1 MAKTTTKTTAKSKDK
16 DVIAKLADRGEE
28 ALQRF
33 AELPG
38 GTRALKAFNDLRTNV
53 DELGKKVRGI
63 DRLEER
69 ITKLEKELAALKR
82 QGKPASSRTA
92 SRPQTAARKPPAA

>member
-1 MAKTTTKTTAKSKDK
+1 MAKTTTKDAKDK
-16 DVIAKLADRGEE
+16 DVLAKLADRGEE

-38 GTRALKAFNDLRTNV
+38 GTRALKAFNDLRANV

-69 ITKLEKELAALKR
+69 IAKVEKELAALKR
-82 QGKPASSRTA
+82 QGKPAATRAAT
-92 SRPQTAARKPPAA
+92 RPKSANRKPAA

>member
-1 MAKTTTKTTAKSKDK
+1 MAKTTTKDKDKDK
-16 DVIAKLADRGEE
+16 DVLARLADRGEE
-28 ALQRF
+28 ALQRV

-38 GTRALKAFNDLRTNV
+38 GTRALKAFNDLRANV

-69 ITKLEKELAALKR
+69 IAKLEKELAGLKR

-92 SRPQTAARKPPAA
+92 TRPKAAARKPPVA

>member
-1 MAKTTTKTTAKSKDK
+1 MAKTTTKNTKDK
-16 DVIAKLADRGEE
+16 DVLGKLADRGEE

-38 GTRALKAFNDLRTNV
+38 GTRALKAFNDLRANV

-69 ITKLEKELAALKR
+69 IAKVEKELAALKR
-82 QGKPASSRTA
+82 QGKPAATRATTRPKTA
-92 SRPQTAARKPPAA
+92 NRKPAA